1 MSTGLRKV
9 KTYKE
14 SKPVTKVGRT
24 IKGGGGRKSCQQL
37 NAQILE
43 LKTFF
48 LLQRCMAFIR
58 DGEVSKHML
67 CRILNATKRV

>member
-24 IKGGGGRKSCQQL
+24 IKGGGG
-37 NAQILE
+37 E
-43 LKTFF
+43 
-48 LLQRCMAFIR
+48 
-58 DGEVSKHML
+58 GEVVNNLMP
-67 CRILNATKRV
+67 RF